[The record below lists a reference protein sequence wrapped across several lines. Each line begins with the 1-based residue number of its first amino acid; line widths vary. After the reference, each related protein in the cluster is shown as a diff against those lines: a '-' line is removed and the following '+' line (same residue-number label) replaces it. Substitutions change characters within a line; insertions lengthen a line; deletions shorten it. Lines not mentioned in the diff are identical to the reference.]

1 MSSSKSTYSRKL
13 VFILYRKFLIIFG
26 INGKLELKC
35 SKIFA
40 ILLCT
45 VFFFKLNTKYLEY
58 TCWKL
63 LVVEVELRRP
73 IKARAPL
80 DETFLAD
87 LVMDCYDKEDIWRLS
102 MGGWERG
109 S

>member
-1 MSSSKSTYSRKL
+1 M
-13 VFILYRKFLIIFG
+13 
-26 INGKLELKC
+26 
-35 SKIFA
+35 
-40 ILLCT
+40 
-45 VFFFKLNTKYLEY
+45 
-58 TCWKL
+58 
-63 LVVEVELRRP
+63 VEVELRRP